1 MQPNSKIIIRLTL
14 VQKNIVGLFF
24 GGGGVKDYRKPTFGR
39 NLTGKKLR
47 LLVVSIFCLQI
58 DEEKFTKIHTKNVVD
73 EESKS
78 SKKKL

>member
-1 MQPNSKIIIRLTL
+1 MQSNSKIIMRLTL
-14 VQKNIVGLFF
+14 VQKNIVGVFFF
-24 GGGGVKDYRKPTFGR
+24 GGGEDYRKPTFGR

-58 DEEKFTKIHTKNVVD
+58 DEEKFTKIHTKTVVD
-73 EESKS
+73 EKSKS